1 MAFIDKDKIS
11 RAANSFDYLLINCL
25 IDPDKTSNAFIFV
38 VYLALRIFLCVF
50 EFDPAQKGEVPPETN
65 M

>member
-1 MAFIDKDKIS
+1 MLEGSQKF
-11 RAANSFDYLLINCL
+11 NYLLISCL
-25 IDPDKTSNAFIFV
+25 IDPDNTSNAFIFV